1 MTQQSKGERRR
12 IDEAGEESFPAS
24 DPPTFTPIT
33 GVGGH
38 PREADAA
45 QTRRR
50 TIAAET
56 TARTRDPHGVRPAGV
71 ADEGDP
77 TGSPTPDRHR
87 TETAIHRIGK
97 PDAPTKLRK

>member
-1 MTQQSKGERRR
+1 MVQQSKEERCR
-12 IDEAGEESFPAS
+12 IDEAAEESFPAS

-38 PREADAA
+38 PRETDAA
-45 QTRRR
+45 QKRRR

-56 TARTRDPHGVRPAGV
+56 TARTSDPHGVRPAGI

-77 TGSPTPDRHR
+77 MGSPTPDRHR
-87 TETAIHRIGK
+87 TETTIHRVGK
-97 PDAPTKLRK
+97 PELPAKPRK